1 MREEYE
7 RIKDEVHQ
15 SITHTN
21 AISLGDLNGENDNN
35 RLYENKFF
43 DYAFIYNRELIAIL
57 LTRSVAKEYYEEV
70 LNINDKKEIVLDY

>member
-21 AISLGDLNGENDNN
+21 AISLGDLNGENDR
-35 RLYENKFF
+35 RL
-43 DYAFIYNRELIAIL
+43 L
-57 LTRSVAKEYYEEV
+57 
-70 LNINDKKEIVLDY
+70 LNISLPLGGREKVACLQSPEVVALSQRRTKTSEYGPQIENH